1 MFAGGGITKT
11 NNDEHREEGY
21 KIGKFERIIFAL
33 FSEISDKKRKVEIS
47 ENCPP
52 PPIFDERIWH
62 YFDQLL
68 HVSYLDMPRVRFSV
82 NLILIG
88 TLNLSPHVCKQLNF
102 CAIDAFEDL

>member
-1 MFAGGGITKT
+1 MTK
-11 NNDEHREEGY
+11 NEKSKY
-21 KIGKFERIIFAL
+21 LKIA
-33 FSEISDKKRKVEIS
+33 
-47 ENCPP
+47 PP

-88 TLNLSPHVCKQLNF
+88 TLNLSSHVCKQLNF